1 MFFFQMSCSVVQY
14 TVWGL
19 KLKIEEMTK
28 RQQNTAFNQLI
39 DDSNIFKTIETL
51 EGILDQYRQ
60 LAIIQRERYLV
71 ETEINQLDRMVLELK
86 NKLNDFIQK
95 SIQWE
100 ALE

>member
-1 MFFFQMSCSVVQY
+1 MSCSVVQY

>member
-1 MFFFQMSCSVVQY
+1 MGSQI
-14 TVWGL
+14 
-19 KLKIEEMTK
+19 KIEEMTK

>member
-1 MFFFQMSCSVVQY
+1 
-14 TVWGL
+14 
-19 KLKIEEMTK
+19 MTK